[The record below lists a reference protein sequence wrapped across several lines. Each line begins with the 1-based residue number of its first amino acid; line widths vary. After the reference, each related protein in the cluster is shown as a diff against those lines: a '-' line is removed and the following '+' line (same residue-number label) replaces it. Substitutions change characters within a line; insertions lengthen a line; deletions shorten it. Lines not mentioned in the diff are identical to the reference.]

1 MVMHPK
7 RKTAQHTKSGG
18 KVAPCKKLAKKEKEK
33 QKKCGTAKKG
43 GKKQKQEPLSAPPYM
58 SMSELA
64 KLGGGKVAYI
74 KIMTTDEAKE
84 AFPAIEG
91 LPTGI
96 NLFALHAADGTP
108 LALTDSHKAAVGHAI
123 GDELEIASL
132 H

>member
-1 MVMHPK
+1 MENKNTKAVRQGR
-7 RKTAQHTKSGG
+7 RKAETLP
-18 KVAPCKKLAKKEKEK
+18 V
-33 QKKCGTAKKG
+33 
-43 GKKQKQEPLSAPPYM
+43 PPVM

-74 KIMTTDEAKE
+74 RIMTPDEAKE
-84 AFPAIEG
+84 MFPAIEG
-91 LPTGI
+91 LPQGI

-108 LALTDSHKAAVGHAI
+108 LALTDSRQAAVGHAM